1 VIWFEGSPK
10 DRDCIAGWDICPPA
24 YVYPVDASMVA
35 SMDTALKELVLT
47 LKKPLARPGSGGQT
61 FTVWQDKLKPTKSDP
76 MILTRVGKQKV
87 I

>member
-1 VIWFEGSPK
+1 
-10 DRDCIAGWDICPPA
+10 
-24 YVYPVDASMVA
+24 
-35 SMDTALKELVLT
+35 MDKALKELVLT